1 MPTCG
6 TGLGGMLN
14 RESVTMGE
22 VHPFIAS
29 SARRSRPQALVAV
42 VCAYACTPGAG
53 TDAAASW
60 TRVLELARAGFDVW
74 VVTTSE
80 HRDDI
85 ERVMA
90 SPDTAGVQVLF
101 WDASPA
107 LRLLRRWPQGLRLH
121 RGLWY
126 WIVARAIAQW
136 HAAVGMAV
144 VRRVA
149 QGSGASITYLLL
161 PAVQRTAR
169 ARFALRPLRD

>member
-42 VCAYACTPGAG
+42 VCAYACMPGAG

-149 QGSGASITYLLL
+149 QG
-161 PAVQRTAR
+161 
-169 ARFALRPLRD
+169 